1 MEDANIWIGI
11 ALAAIPAIASA
22 ISAAFP
28 DSKMGGIAKIV
39 NTLAL
44 NFGNARNDP
53 KQAKKE

>member
-1 MEDANIWIGI
+1 MEGTEIWIGI

-28 DSKMGGIAKIV
+28 DSKLGSIAKVV
-39 NTLAL
+39 NALAL

-53 KQAKKE
+53 KQAEK